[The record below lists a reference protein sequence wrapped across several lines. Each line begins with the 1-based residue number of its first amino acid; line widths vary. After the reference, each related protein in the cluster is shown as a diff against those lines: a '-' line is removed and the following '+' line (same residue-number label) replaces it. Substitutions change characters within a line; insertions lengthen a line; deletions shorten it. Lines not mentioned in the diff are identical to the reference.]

1 MLGHLGGAP
10 HLRRTWQWASGD
22 KCGNA
27 KCQGAREQ
35 QPRAFR
41 KAYIAC
47 CCLKIFIA
55 FLPLGLSP
63 WSAFCW
69 EHSYCHAHSCP
80 NVAQGLWT
88 HTAAPH
94 VAMNPESPNRRETE
108 SGAGGVSDSED
119 FLQIKTCRDLV
130 AGPSGNEAGSQQH
143 RLHHLRMWLS
153 GTSQG
158 SARWRSD
165 GPALSEAS

>member
-119 FLQIKTCRDLV
+119 FLQIKTCRRACTKVTALYPSVYVVLCPNLGMLGFWSPAERNCIV
-130 AGPSGNEAGSQQH
+130 A
-143 RLHHLRMWLS
+143 L
-153 GTSQG
+153 GTG
-158 SARWRSD
+158 MK
-165 GPALSEAS
+165 L